1 MSLNIKREETCQ
13 LAAELAT
20 LTGENRTEAITAAL
34 RERLER
40 VRREQTVEARM
51 RDTEA
56 IARRCAEL
64 MGPGPGS
71 TDHGD
76 WLYDER
82 GLPK

>member
-1 MSLNIKREETCQ
+1 MSLNIKREETCR

-40 VRREQTVEARM
+40 VRRDQTVEARM

>member
-13 LAAELAT
+13 LAAELAAV
-20 LTGENRTEAITAAL
+20 TGENRTEAITIAL

-40 VRREQTVEARM
+40 VRRERTVDARIQE
-51 RDTEA
+51 TEA

-71 TDHGD
+71 RDHGD

>member
-40 VRREQTVEARM
+40 VRRERTVEARM

>member
-1 MSLNIKREETCQ
+1 MSLNIKREETCRLATE
-13 LAAELAT
+13 LAA

-40 VRREQTVEARM
+40 VRRARGLEARM

-56 IARRCAEL
+56 IARHCASL

-76 WLYDER
+76 WLYDEW

>member
-1 MSLNIKREETCQ
+1 MSRNIKREETCR
-13 LAAELAT
+13 LAAELAA
-20 LTGENRTEAITAAL
+20 LTGENRTEAITVAL

-40 VRREQTVEARM
+40 VNREQTLQVRL

-56 IARRCAEL
+56 IAQRTASL
-64 MGPGPGS
+64 MKPGPGS

>member
-13 LAAELAT
+13 LAAELAA

-40 VRREQTVEARM
+40 IRREQAVETLTRG
-51 RDTEA
+51 TEA
-56 IARRCAEL
+56 IARHCASL
-64 MGPGPGS
+64 MKPGPGS

>member
-1 MSLNIKREETCQ
+1 MTLNIKREETCQ

-20 LTGENRTEAITAAL
+20 LTGENRTEAITRAL

-40 VRREQTVEARM
+40 VRRERTLEARIQE
-51 RDTEA
+51 TEA
-56 IARRCAEL
+56 IARRCADL
-64 MGPGPGS
+64 MGSGPGS

>member
-1 MSLNIKREETCQ
+1 MSLNIKREEACR

-20 LTGENRTEAITAAL
+20 LTGENRTEAITVAL

-40 VRREQTVEARM
+40 VRRQKNAAELIREL
-51 RDTEA
+51 DY
-56 IARRCAEL
+56 IGKRCSSL

>member
-1 MSLNIKREETCQ
+1 MSLNIKREETCR

-40 VRREQTVEARM
+40 VRRERAVEARI

>member
-1 MSLNIKREETCQ
+1 MSLNIKREETCR
-13 LAAELAT
+13 LAAELAA
-20 LTGENRTEAITAAL
+20 LTGENRTEAITAAV

-40 VRREQTVEARM
+40 IRRERTVAARIEE
-51 RDTEA
+51 TEA
-56 IARRCAEL
+56 IARRCASL

-71 TDHGD
+71 TDQGD

>member
-1 MSLNIKREETCQ
+1 MSLNIKREETCR
-13 LAAELAT
+13 LAAELAA
-20 LTGENRTEAITAAL
+20 LTGENRTEAITVAL

-40 VRREQTVEARM
+40 IRQEQTVEARVQEM
-51 RDTEA
+51 EA
-56 IARRCAEL
+56 IARRCASL

>member
-1 MSLNIKREETCQ
+1 MSLNIKREETCR

-40 VRREQTVEARM
+40 VRREQTVEARIEE
-51 RDTEA
+51 TKA

>member
-40 VRREQTVEARM
+40 VRRERAFEERI
-51 RDTEA
+51 RETEA

-76 WLYDER
+76 WLYDEQ